1 MELKQNA
8 PVLLQTCQLWAVLS
22 ALSTSQQGTAGGEHL
37 RSLAKWEAEL
47 PELPIIAGL
56 GFSLVDLQGKD
67 ASSEMLETLQIL
79 QKFTE
84 HQCHNY
90 PGLISDYD

>member
-22 ALSTSQQGTAGGEHL
+22 ALSTSQQGTAGGERL

-47 PELPIIAGL
+47 PELPVIAGL
-56 GFSLVDLQGKD
+56 GFSLVDLQGRVRMPQAKCWRHYRYYRN
-67 ASSEMLETLQIL
+67 LQNTNATTIL
-79 QKFTE
+79 
-84 HQCHNY
+84 
-90 PGLISDYD
+90 D